1 MNTITRILALGSAI
15 LLCSCIKEADKGNE
29 TVNTEVIIHATM
41 AQDGDT
47 KTVLQEN
54 GSVFWQPGDQIAVF
68 FNSVKVPFTSYNS
81 VDAAS
86 AYFVGNMDITAGHNE
101 GSGGAMAGEYVFWGL
116 YPLYSIPD
124 YYMFFNNG
132 EKYSFYYDNNRQ
144 LYYDKSDT
152 HNPYDLAQNSYY
164 SFASCDGEKVSTLSP
179 YWQKGTADSFDK
191 DLNLALAK
199 SDDYHELSFYN
210 ILGGV
215 RFSVQSSDITRV
227 TFRGNNH
234 ESLAGEF
241 QVRMGDDDRPM
252 ITEVTKAF
260 ETVTVSLEDN
270 QPFTPGVWYYMMLF
284 PKVLSQGYTMEF
296 YKADVKAQKVM
307 SQSTEIKR
315 SVFGSL
321 ENADAGLSF
330 DTEVIYPSDLDF
342 FGEDG
347 SYSYGT
353 FYVTIGQESQLTAVP
368 QPENCTFSA
377 VWRSEDPSI
386 ASVSKEGRVKGL
398 SKGLTDVYCFVDNKE
413 RWKSIRVLGE
423 DECYALSITTPDG
436 FDEDEGHYPGEQ
448 IQLTAVPTPS
458 GCTGTVVWESSNE
471 MVATIDQNGL
481 VTIIG
486 EGDCSIRAS
495 IGNTYS
501 SNVYLRVQGQ
511 RIDGVYYLDDGRTAY
526 LTNALVYATGSR
538 SFVVGDKYADYF
550 LNIYHNS
557 DSYANVKKGDIVT
570 IIGKKTTYGGVAE
583 VNDIQTI
590 QVQSS
595 GNTLPEPDYESLEYV
610 YRKTRERIVPVYAEG
625 IVCQRSNSAYTFNYL
640 YPMERGESA
649 YSALY
654 LYWPDAAYTNLGTKY
669 ISIKGFWL
677 FRDESATGSNDAYDN
692 VLISEVEEADAPY
705 TSTTIQGVINGTE
718 DSYYMISGTA
728 TEVVDAASGHLYLS
742 DESTDQ
748 ALYIYGLKN
757 FNGYIYEVPV
767 NSVITVMGKRTTV
780 DNTIRLSNATL
791 IKYSNP

>member
-1 MNTITRILALGSAI
+1 MNTITRLLALGSAI
-15 LLCSCIKEADKGNE
+15 LLCSCIKEADKDNE

-101 GSGGAMAGEYVFWGL
+101 GSDGAMAGEYVFWGL
-116 YPLYSIPD
+116 YPLYSMPD
-124 YYMFFNNG
+124 YYMLYKSND
-132 EKYSFYYDNNRQ
+132 SFYVDNNPQ
-144 LYYDKSDT
+144 LYYDKSYGY
-152 HNPYDLAQNSYY
+152 NPYDFAQTPYY

-179 YWQKGTADSFDK
+179 YWQKGAADSFDK

-270 QPFTPGVWYYMMLF
+270 QPFTPGVWYYIMLF
-284 PKVLSQGYTMEF
+284 PKVLSQGYIMEF

-307 SQSTEIKR
+307 NRSTEIKR

-330 DTEVIYPSDLDF
+330 DTEVIYPSDLAISS
-342 FGEDG
+342 EDG
-347 SYSYGT
+347 SSSYYDT
-353 FYVTIGQESQLTAVP
+353 YVTIGQEIQLTAVP

-398 SKGLTDVYCFVDNKE
+398 SKGSTHVHCFVDNKE
-413 RWKSIRVLGE
+413 SSVIIRVLGE
-423 DECYALSITTPDG
+423 DECYALSIITPDG
-436 FDEDEGHYPGEQ
+436 FEGYEGHYPGEQ
-448 IQLTAVPTPS
+448 IQFAAVPTPS
-458 GCTGTVVWESSNE
+458 GCTGTVVWESSDE
-471 MVATIDQNGL
+471 TVATVDQNGL
-481 VTIIG
+481 ATIVG

-501 SNVYLRVQGQ
+501 DSVYLMVRGQ
-511 RIDGVYYLDDGRTAY
+511 SIDGVYGLDDGRTAY

-538 SFVVGDKYADYF
+538 SFVVGDEDARYF
-550 LNIYHNS
+550 LHIYHNS
-557 DSYANVKKGDIVT
+557 SDYSHIKKGDIVT
-570 IIGKKTTYGGVAE
+570 ILGQKTTFGGIAE

-595 GNTLPEPDYESLEYV
+595 GNALSDFDYKPLEYV
-610 YRKTRERIVPVYAEG
+610 YKKTRERIVPVYAEG
-625 IVCQRSNSAYTFNYL
+625 IVCQRSNAAYTFNYL
-640 YPMERGESA
+640 YPMEGDESA

-677 FRDESATGSNDAYDN
+677 FRDDSVTDSNNALDN
-692 VLISEVEEADAPY
+692 VLICEAEEADAPY
-705 TSTTIQGVINGTE
+705 TSTTIQGVIGGTD
-718 DSYYMISGTA
+718 DSLYMVTGTVS
-728 TEVVDAASGHLYLS
+728 EIVDAANGLLYIS
-742 DESTDQ
+742 DESADQ
-748 ALYIYGLKN
+748 ALYLDGLRN
-757 FNGYIYEVPV
+757 FCDFSYNAPV
-767 NSVITVMGKRTTV
+767 NSIITVMGKRTTS
-780 DNTIRLSNATL
+780 NNSIRLSNAIL
-791 IKYSNP
+791 IRITNP

>member
-15 LLCSCIKEADKGNE
+15 LLCSCIKEADKGDE
-29 TVNTEVIIHATM
+29 TVNTEVFIHATM

-101 GSGGAMAGEYVFWGL
+101 GSGGAMTGEYVFWGL
-116 YPLYSIPD
+116 YPLYSMPD
-124 YYMFFNNG
+124 YYMVYD
-132 EKYSFYYDNNRQ
+132 KKSFYSDYNPQ
-144 LYYDKSDT
+144 IYFDKPYGY
-152 HNPYDLAQNSYY
+152 NPYDFVQNPTM
-164 SFASCDGEKVSTLSP
+164 SFASCNGKQVSTLSP
-179 YWQKGTADSFDK
+179 YWQKGVKDSFDNN
-191 DLNLALAK
+191 LNISLAK

-210 ILGGV
+210 VLGGV
-215 RFSVQSSDITRV
+215 RFSVQSSGITRV
-227 TFRGNNH
+227 TFQGNNH

-241 QVRMGDDDRPM
+241 QVKMDDNGRPV

-260 ETVTVSLEDN
+260 ETVTVSLEDD
-270 QPFTPGVWYYMMLF
+270 QPFTPGAWYYMMLF

-296 YKADVKAQKVM
+296 YKGGVKAQKVM
-307 SQSTEIKR
+307 NQSTEIKR

-330 DTEVIYPSDLDF
+330 DTEVVYPSSLSISS
-342 FGEDG
+342 EDG
-347 SYSYGT
+347 SSSVYLTLGH
-353 FYVTIGQESQLTAVP
+353 EMQLTAIR
-368 QPENCTFSA
+368 QPENCTFPA
-377 VWRSEDPSI
+377 VWRSKDPSI
-386 ASVSKEGRVKGL
+386 ATVSEDGLVKGL
-398 SKGLTDVYCFVDNKE
+398 SKGGTFIYCFVDNME
-413 RWKSIRVLGE
+413 NELYARVMGE
-423 DECYALSITTPDG
+423 DECYSLSISVSEGYDG
-436 FDEDEGHYPGEQ
+436 SDGLYPGKQ
-448 IQLTAVPTPS
+448 IQLIAIPIPS
-458 GCTGTVVWESSNE
+458 SCTGTVVWETSDE
-471 MVATIDQNGL
+471 TVATIDQNGL
-481 VTIIG
+481 LTIVG
-486 EGDCSIRAS
+486 EGHCAIRAH
-495 IGNTYS
+495 IGSTYS
-501 SNVYLRVQGQ
+501 RDEDLYVESQNIYNVFNFN
-511 RIDGVYYLDDGRTAY
+511 DGKTVY

-538 SFVVGDKYADYF
+538 SFVVGDEDARYF

-557 DSYANVKKGDIVT
+557 SDYSHIKKGDIVT

-610 YRKTRERIVPVYAEG
+610 YKKTRERIVPVYAEG

-677 FRDESATGSNDAYDN
+677 FRDESATGSNDAYNN